1 MASNISYIQGAELD
15 SLGIEI
21 EQGDGTLVDMT
32 TGWTFSLKVG
42 TSGATA
48 FTKTSGIT
56 GTVSGMTVNWT
67 VSGELNTLAPGA
79 YIGEITATRTGDSR
93 QYRRQ
98 FALTI
103 DPALP

>member
-21 EQGDGTLVDMT
+21 EQGDGTLVDMSS
-32 TGWTFSLKVG
+32 GWTFSLKVG
-42 TSGATA
+42 TSAATA
-48 FTKTSGIT
+48 FTKTTGIS
-56 GTVSGMTVNWT
+56 GTVSGMTVNWAI
-67 VSGELNTLAPGA
+67 SGELNTLAAGA

-98 FALTI
+98 FILTI
-103 DPALP
+103 EPALP